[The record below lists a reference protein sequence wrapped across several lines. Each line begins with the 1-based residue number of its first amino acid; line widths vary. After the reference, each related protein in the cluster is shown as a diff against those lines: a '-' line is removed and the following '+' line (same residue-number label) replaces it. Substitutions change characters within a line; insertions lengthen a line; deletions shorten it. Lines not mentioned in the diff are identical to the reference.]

1 MDYSPP
7 GSSVHGIFLARILE
21 WDAMPP
27 SRGSS
32 WHRDRTHLSWFCCT
46 GRRVL
51 YCWAPGEPNIP
62 GTEVKSPDCQ
72 IPPLL
77 LYLPSQHLSS
87 HLIKNTI
94 SLPLLTQNSFGKFTQ
109 NPLGLLTQNPGS
121 SFRKQNFCDTNQR
134 HLEGK
139 GMKILVARAAF
150 LSPSDEGLQLW
161 KGE

>member
-21 WDAMPP
+21 WVAMPY

-32 WHRDRTHLSWFCCT
+32 DT
-46 GRRVL
+46 GIKPTSL
-51 YCWAPGEPNIP
+51 GSAALAGGFFTAEPPGKPNTP
-62 GTEVKSPDCQ
+62 RTEVKSPDCQ

-94 SLPLLTQNSFGKFTQ
+94 SLPLFTQNSFGKFTQ

-121 SFRKQNFCDTNQR
+121 SFRKQNFCDTDQR

-150 LSPSDEGLQLW
+150 LSPSDEGLQL
-161 KGE
+161 